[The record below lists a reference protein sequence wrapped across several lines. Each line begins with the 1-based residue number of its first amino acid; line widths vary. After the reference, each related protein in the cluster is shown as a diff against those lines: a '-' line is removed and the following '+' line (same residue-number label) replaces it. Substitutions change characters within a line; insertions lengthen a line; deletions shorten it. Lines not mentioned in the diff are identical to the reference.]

1 LVSLEDPALQRG
13 NFGATKKKNMGSVK
27 FTKANNRLKRQLTG
41 FDHYSGLVMY
51 TATLPAGFAVD
62 DTMKII
68 DDVEAAE
75 ALGITSDS
83 VTLVIKIM
91 HYHISEFFRINP
103 DGVFYLGLFAVPGG
117 AHAFS
122 EVASLINYAGGK
134 LRQIGVWTSKAYV
147 GGDIALLQDQYDD
160 AFDLFTPAEIVYSP
174 NMDAVI
180 DANVPDLSAATSPN
194 VHVSI
199 GQDGGAL
206 GATLYAAA
214 DTYSIGVIGAI
225 LGCIS
230 LAQVHL
236 NIGWVEK
243 FNMAQDGGELDVP
256 ALSNGSLISALS
268 SALTKDDGTLDT
280 KRLIFLKKYPGY
292 TGTYFNDSH
301 GAVVAT
307 SDYAYIE
314 DNRTID
320 KAIRG
325 VYLSLLPKVNGPV
338 QIDAATGKLSG
349 DYVEYIQL
357 EAGKVLEQMQKD
369 GENSGYTA
377 TVDPNQDVNATGKI
391 KVNISNKKTGVSRD
405 FDVTIGF

>member
-1 LVSLEDPALQRG
+1 
-13 NFGATKKKNMGSVK
+13 MGSVK

-41 FDHYSGLVMY
+41 FDHYTGLVMY
-51 TATLPAGFAVD
+51 TATLPTGFSTTD
-62 DTMKII
+62 RMKAI

-75 ALGITSDS
+75 TLGITADNAS
-83 VTLVIKIM
+83 LIIKVM

-103 DGVFYLGLFAVPGG
+103 DGIFYLGLFAIPGG
-117 AHAFS
+117 AHTFS

-134 LRQIGVWTSKAYV
+134 LRQVGVWSSKAYAA
-147 GGDIALLQDQYDD
+147 GDIALLQDQYDD
-160 AFDLFTPAEIVYSP
+160 AFDLFIPAEIIYSP
-174 NMDAVI
+174 NLDAVV
-180 DANVPDLSAATSPN
+180 DGSLPDLSAATSPN
-194 VHVSI
+194 VHLSI
-199 GQDGGAL
+199 GQDGASL
-206 GATLYAAA
+206 GSTLYTAA

-225 LGCIS
+225 LGATS
-230 LAQVHL
+230 LAKVHE

-243 FNMAQDGGELDVP
+243 FNMAEDGGELDVP
-256 ALSNGSLISALS
+256 ALSNGSLVSDLS

-301 GAVVAT
+301 GAVVSS
-307 SDYAYIE
+307 SDYAYME

-338 QIDAATGKLSG
+338 EIDSETGKLSG

-377 TVDPNQDVNATGKI
+377 IVDPNQDVNATGKI